1 MAGGVSGGVG
11 ESAPPVL
18 ESPAS
23 LEKLLCASLPLAER
37 GRWSP
42 VAALARRLS
51 ERRPVKLRLIALRLE
66 GDRARGGGLRIILL
80 SFRSLLDA
88 VMEEEEERGQLSR
101 VRFPPLPPP
110 SNRSR
115 PSLHLRPCHG
125 ATAAGHPWR
134 ARCACVRACACACV
148 RACMRACARLRPVIT
163 S

>member
-66 GDRARGGGLRIILL
+66 GGRARGGGLRIILL

-101 VRFPPLPPP
+101 VRFPPLPSLSPP
-110 SNRSR
+110 
-115 PSLHLRPCHG
+115 G
-125 ATAAGHPWR
+125 GGED
-134 ARCACVRACACACV
+134 
-148 RACMRACARLRPVIT
+148 
-163 S
+163 